1 MTRVSA
7 DWLALREGFDI
18 EARNEHLTRQLVSFA
33 VEQAEPLSVLDL
45 GSGTGANFRYLAPR
59 LPCDQSWML
68 VDVDPFLLQCVAG
81 ETQRWARTQGWTV
94 EREGDA
100 TLFHKGRRC
109 WTVVRHRLDLMHEVD
124 RIDFRRF
131 RLVTASALAD
141 LIGPAWFDDL
151 ARRCYD
157 ANAAVA
163 VALTYNGRRVWA
175 PRDPDDQVIVEWFN
189 RHQQRDAGFGPA
201 MGPQAGAYMARRFR
215 NLGYRVLSGR
225 SDWCIGPE
233 HIAMHRALIE
243 DAARPCYELVPQESG
258 RIEAWAERRRR
269 LVEEGACQLTVG
281 HVDLLALP

>member
-1 MTRVSA
+1 MNQVAA
-7 DWLALREGFDI
+7 DWLALRAGFDI
-18 EARNEHLTRQLVSFA
+18 EARNEHLTRRLASFA
-33 VEQAEPLSVLDL
+33 AEQVEPLPVLDL

-68 VDVDPFLLQCVAG
+68 VDIDPFLLQCAEG
-81 ETQRWARTQGWTV
+81 ETQRWAGRQGWTV

-100 TLFHKGRRC
+100 TLLHGGRRC
-109 WTVVRHRLDLMHEVD
+109 WTVAGQRLDLMREVD

-131 RLVTASALAD
+131 RVVTASALAD

-151 ARRCYD
+151 ARRCYN

-175 PRDPDDQVIVEWFN
+175 PRDPDDQIIVEWFN

-201 MGPQAGAYMARRFR
+201 MGPQAGAYMARRLR
-215 NLGYRVLSGR
+215 NLGYRVLTGR
-225 SDWCIGPE
+225 SDWSIGPE
-233 HIAMHRALIE
+233 HMAMHHALIA
-243 DAARPCYELVPQESG
+243 DAARPCCELVPRESG

-269 LVEEGACQLTVG
+269 LVEEGVCQLTVG
-281 HVDLLALP
+281 HVDILALP

>member
-81 ETQRWARTQGWTV
+81 ETQRWARMQGWAV

-100 TLFHKGRRC
+100 TLFHGGKRR

>member
-68 VDVDPFLLQCVAG
+68 VDIDPFLLQCAEG
-81 ETQRWARTQGWTV
+81 ETQRWAGRQGWTV

-100 TLFHKGRRC
+100 TLLHGGRRC
-109 WTVVRHRLDLMHEVD
+109 WTVAGQRLDLMREVD

-131 RLVTASALAD
+131 RVVTASALAD

-151 ARRCYD
+151 ARRCHD
-157 ANAAVA
+157 ASVAVA
-163 VALTYNGRRVWA
+163 VVLTYNGHRVWV
-175 PRDPDDQVIVEWFN
+175 PRDPDDEIIVKWFN

-201 MGPQAGAYMARRFR
+201 MGPQAGAYMARRLR
-215 NLGYRVLSGR
+215 NLGYRVLTGR
-225 SDWCIGPE
+225 SDWSIGPE
-233 HIAMHRALIE
+233 HMAMHRALIE
-243 DAARPCYELVPQESG
+243 DAARPCCELVPQESG

-269 LVEEGACQLTVG
+269 LVEEGVCQLTVG
-281 HVDLLALP
+281 HVDILALP